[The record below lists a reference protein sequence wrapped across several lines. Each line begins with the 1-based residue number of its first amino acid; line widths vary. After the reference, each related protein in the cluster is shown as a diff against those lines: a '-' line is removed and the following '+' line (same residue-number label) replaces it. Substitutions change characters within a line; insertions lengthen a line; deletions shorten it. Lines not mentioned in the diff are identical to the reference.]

1 MLEFNFTPFPNL
13 ETQRLKLRR
22 LKITDVNEILALRS
36 NPEIM
41 KYIPRP
47 LIKTEEEALE
57 FINTMDTNIDTNKV
71 MNWAITTKKNDKL
84 IGMIGFYRMKPED
97 YRSEVGYILATEF
110 HGQGVI
116 TEALK
121 QVIQFGFEVLKL
133 NSIEAVIDPENGGSE
148 KVLLKNNFVKEGHF
162 KDHIFFE
169 GKFLDSVFYSL
180 LKKNF

>member
-1 MLEFNFTPFPNL
+1 MLVFNFSPFPNL

-47 LIKTEEEALE
+47 LITTKEEALE
-57 FINTMDTNIDTNKV
+57 FIARMDANIDNNTLI
-71 MNWAITTKKNDKL
+71 NWAITTKEEDRL
-84 IGMIGFYRMKPED
+84 IGMISYYRTKHED
-97 YRSEVGYILATEF
+97 FRSEVGYILSGEY
-110 HGQGVI
+110 HGQGII
-116 TEALK
+116 TEAL
-121 QVIQFGFEVLKL
+121 QRVVQFGFEEIGF
-133 NSIEAVIDPENGGSE
+133 NSIEAVIDPENNGSE

-162 KDHIFFE
+162 KEHMFFE

-180 LKKNF
+180 LKKNY